1 MKKFS
6 NISGSKIGEEPKVE
20 VKVTNDEDLFKYKV
34 LNLMEKLLTVRT
46 YGPVDRYLRAG
57 LIKISGQEMFVEAL
71 VDLMQAKT
79 LKEET
84 RILESLKST
93 IKDWEILDNKIEEVN
108 KKIEESELKSKIAP
122 HKNKIKSLF
131 NSYGTD
137 EELLMTMVDESC
149 NKITKWE
156 VANNRYLAA
165 EYMANESKYPKE
177 VFMKISDK
185 YKEKSD
191 KLKCDI

>member
-6 NISGSKIGEEPKVE
+6 NISGSKIGEEPKIE

-93 IKDWEILDNKIEEVN
+93 IKDWEILDNKIDEVN
-108 KKIEESELKSKIAP
+108 KKIEESELKNKIFP
-122 HKNKIKSLF
+122 HKNKISSKFSF
-131 NSYGTD
+131 FSNH
-137 EELLMTMVDESC
+137 
-149 NKITKWE
+149 
-156 VANNRYLAA
+156 NRK
-165 EYMANESKYPKE
+165 NR
-177 VFMKISDK
+177 
-185 YKEKSD
+185 
-191 KLKCDI
+191 